1 MNLASV
7 YETFQRM
14 GNSIDNRIKE
24 SGKGITST
32 ASVFGLT
39 EHPEIRHKD
48 LLRILKK
55 DGTANFVIT
64 ATVNAAVGLGYHYK
78 DDGTSEGEEQVQIL
92 EEWNNSKAV
101 MMRGKNVEI
110 GRNMYATGF
119 APVELVDL
127 QFLTEIPTLPLE
139 ADWQYIRE
147 PRGGK
152 VKKYIE
158 QLGGGTVVFD
168 AEEIVPFHM
177 NTSADFP
184 LGRGVLQNL
193 AETDKVRLIYS
204 DTSKNRDVQRFSL
217 YRARTLITSDIV
229 KLIHNGV
236 PKSLWKMRI
245 KDSHM
250 KEAADRVE
258 TLEPGQRILTNANDI
273 DIKTESADIRT
284 GYSAIV
290 GDFDDLYAV
299 ALMSFLPKF
308 FSKTPW
314 TESSS
319 LTAERI
325 WYNAL
330 VQNFQDTF
338 KEQKV
343 IRIDDLI
350 LKQLGFDLNRTT
362 YVWGMPQPPRLE
374 HNLIIGIMAQISTAF
389 SAGYISQ
396 EYANNAFTSM
406 LDALGDAGIAI
417 STEVSRTTNAPSGD
431 VSKAATEM
439 AKALMDGDLSFDKR
453 SMAEE
458 YFKNLTKE
466 KKVLKERGARRI

>member
-1 MNLASV
+1 MMKLGSV
-7 YETFQRM
+7 FETFQRI
-14 GNSIDNRIKE
+14 GSSIDKRISE

-32 ASVFGLT
+32 SSLFGIT
-39 EHPEIRHKD
+39 ERPEIKHRD
-48 LLRILKK
+48 LLQVLKK

-78 DDGTSEGEEQVQIL
+78 SDMTPEGDEQVRIL

-110 GRNMYATGF
+110 GRYMYGMGF
-119 APVELVDL
+119 APVELVSLDL
-127 QFLTEIPTLPLE
+127 LTEIPSLPME
-139 ADWQYIRE
+139 ADWQFLRE
-147 PRGGK
+147 ETGGK
-152 VKKYIE
+152 VTNYIE
-158 QLGGGTVVFD
+158 WLGGQQVDFKAD
-168 AEEIVPFHM
+168 EIVPFHM

-184 LGRGVLQNL
+184 LGRGVLHNL
-193 AETDKVRLIYS
+193 VETDKVRLVYS
-204 DTSKNRDVQRFSL
+204 DSTKNRDVQRFSL

-250 KEAADRVE
+250 KEASNQVE
-258 TLEPGQRILTNANDI
+258 TLEPGNRILTNASDI
-273 DIKTESADIRT
+273 DIKTESADVRT

-338 KEQKV
+338 REQKV
-343 IRIDDLI
+343 IRIDDLL
-350 LKQLGFDLNRTT
+350 LKQLGFAENHTT

-374 HNLIIGIMAQISTAF
+374 QNLIIGVMSQISVAF
-389 SAGYISQ
+389 SAGYID
-396 EYANNAFTSM
+396 ANFAKQTFLAM
-406 LDALGDAGIAI
+406 LDALGDAGLAI
-417 STEVSRTTNAPSGD
+417 STQVSGTQDMPG
-431 VSKAATEM
+431 VATEM
-439 AKALMDGDLSFDKR
+439 AKALLDGNVSFDKR
-453 SMAEE
+453 RIAEE
-458 YFKNLTKE
+458 YFKGLKKE
-466 KKVLKERGARRI
+466 QSYLKVKGARKI

>member
-1 MNLASV
+1 MGLTSIV
-7 YETFQRM
+7 ETIKNIGR
-14 GNSIDNRIKE
+14 GIDNRISE

-32 ASVFGLT
+32 SSLFGMS
-39 EHPEIRHKD
+39 ESPDIKHKD
-48 LLRILKK
+48 LLNILRK

-78 DDGTSEGEEQVQIL
+78 SDMTPEGDEQVQLL

-110 GRNMYATGF
+110 GRYMYGMGF
-119 APVELVDL
+119 APVELVSLD
-127 QFLTEIPTLPLE
+127 FLTEIPSLPME
-139 ADWQYIRE
+139 ADWQFMRE

-152 VKKYIE
+152 ITDYLE
-158 QLGGGTVVFD
+158 WFAGQVVDFKAD
-168 AEEIVPFHM
+168 EIVPFHM

-184 LGRGVLQNL
+184 LGRGVLHNL

-204 DTSKNRDVQRFSL
+204 DATQNRSVQRFSL
-217 YRARTLITSDIV
+217 YRARTLITADIV

-250 KEAADRVE
+250 TEASKRVE
-258 TLEPGQRILTNANDI
+258 TMEPGQRLLTNASDI
-273 DIKTESADIRT
+273 DIKTESADVRT

-330 VQNFQDTF
+330 VQNFQDSF
-338 KEQKV
+338 REQKV

-350 LKQLGFDLNRTT
+350 LKQMGFTENHTT

-374 HNLIIGIMAQISTAF
+374 QNLIIGVMAQVSTAF
-389 SAGYISQ
+389 QAGYIDEEFARQ
-396 EYANNAFTSM
+396 TFLAM
-406 LDALGDAGIAI
+406 LDALGDAGLAI
-417 STEVSRTTNAPSGD
+417 NTRVSSTDD
-431 VSKAATEM
+431 VPGASTEM
-439 AKALMDGDLSFDKR
+439 AKALLDGDISFDSRKL
-453 SMAEE
+453 AET
-458 YFKNLTKE
+458 YFANLSKSQSIQKNK
-466 KKVLKERGARRI
+466 GARKIAI